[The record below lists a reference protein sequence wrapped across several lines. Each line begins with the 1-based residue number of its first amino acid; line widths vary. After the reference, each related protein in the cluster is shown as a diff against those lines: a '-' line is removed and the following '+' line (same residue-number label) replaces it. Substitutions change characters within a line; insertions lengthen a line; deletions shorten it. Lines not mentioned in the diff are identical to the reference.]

1 MNHVSELHLTS
12 EEKTNLNLLE
22 IMDGRL
28 TRVISPDKLIGSLVL
43 PDSVTEIGDY
53 AFADCSGLT
62 SIVIPDSVTVIG
74 EAAFFGCTGLTTIAV
89 PGSVTAIGN
98 GAFAACVNLMQLT
111 VDNANAVY
119 CGEDNIIYT
128 KDKKSLVAVAAG
140 LKDSIVI
147 PNTVSE
153 ICRHAFSGCS
163 GLTGIKLPSC
173 ITKIG
178 ICVFSRCTSLTGV
191 TIPDTVNVI
200 GSFAFS
206 ECTSLT
212 DVIILDSVR
221 EIHFF
226 AFSKCTGLTNIVIPD
241 SVTSIGGNAF
251 EEINPNAHFTVKSES
266 VKELLVN
273 SGSHIQDE
281 QITVE
286 PSL

>member
-53 AFADCSGLT
+53 AFSDCSSLT

-89 PGSVTAIGN
+89 PGSVTDIGN

-111 VDNANAVY
+111 VDNANAAY
-119 CGEDNIIYT
+119 CSEDNIIYT

-153 ICRHAFSGCS
+153 IRQHAFSGCS
-163 GLTGIKLPSC
+163 GLTSI
-173 ITKIG
+173 
-178 ICVFSRCTSLTGV
+178 V
-191 TIPDTVNVI
+191 IPDSITEI
-200 GSFAFS
+200 GDYAFS
-206 ECTSLT
+206 EY
-212 DVIILDSVR
+212 
-221 EIHFF
+221 
-226 AFSKCTGLTNIVIPD
+226 TGLTSIVIPD

-251 EEINPNAHFTVKSES
+251 EEIKPNAHFTVKSES

>member
-1 MNHVSELHLTS
+1 MNHVSELRLTP

-53 AFADCSGLT
+53 AFSGCTALA

-89 PGSVTAIGN
+89 PGSVTDIGN

-111 VDNANAVY
+111 VDNANAAY
-119 CGEDNIIYT
+119 CSEDNIIYT

-153 ICRHAFSGCS
+153 IRRHAFSGCS
-163 GLTGIKLPSC
+163 GLTSI
-173 ITKIG
+173 
-178 ICVFSRCTSLTGV
+178 V
-191 TIPDTVNVI
+191 IPDSVTTI
-200 GSFAFS
+200 SGAAFS
-206 ECTSLT
+206 ECTSLIEVPT
-212 DVIILDSVR
+212 MPRGVMDTNDC
-221 EIHFF
+221 FNN
-226 AFSKCTGLTNIVIPD
+226 CTSLTAG
-241 SVTSIGGNAF
+241 SI
-251 EEINPNAHFTVKSES
+251 TVPAAELVKYQTRAAEMGADPAWFKSE
-266 VKELLVN
+266 
-273 SGSHIQDE
+273 
-281 QITVE
+281 
-286 PSL
+286 